1 MRSGALEI
9 RINPEIGWP
18 SSKIRKIAPEVHR
31 AKMNRAATTVVFG
44 RVKRLKLAKMMV
56 SQNTNTTRKGLG
68 IGLSVCAKS
77 SKRVCAKSAKTCIAR
92 D

>member
-9 RINPEIGWP
+9 RISPENGWP
-18 SSKIRKIAPEVHR
+18 SSKIRKIAPEVDR
-31 AKMNRAATTVVFG
+31 AKMNRAATTFG

-92 D
+92 A